1 MKTPTVR
8 KLLFALM
15 LANLLGPT
23 AVRSADLPPGII
35 GKNEWLFYRNEI
47 STPPDAATVDV
58 SLDLIQRFNKVLSA
72 NGINMVVAMV
82 PLKMRIY
89 PEHLP
94 DDIKPNDYM
103 LGNYER
109 MKKTLQDGRVDVI
122 DVNTA
127 FLNSPKRAST
137 TPFFYRLDTHWAPA
151 GAMVAAE
158 AVRAGVDASP
168 ALKARL
174 DSIPEE
180 KYELS
185 NHRRQNSKA
194 RDLTMQLPPNSPTL
208 AFEQVTP
215 MKVSKAQAGK
225 QDLLG
230 NRPALGITLMGS
242 SYSSEW
248 TGFADALRYT
258 LQRDILSVSVG
269 ADQGSWIGM
278 ESYLRDDAFQTQAP
292 KLLIWEMPERDMR
305 APPDY
310 KYRDARYIVNNTE
323 WLLRVSAL
331 TQRNC
336 KPSSVAAKFAA
347 AGLAANPA
355 NLKGADLAT
364 GATTESDFIEIG
376 FDKPIEK
383 LDYLVARVSATG
395 SKSMVLEASGPG
407 VATRRFNLSMP
418 GDDMAHALKTPLP
431 SAGNGYSKV
440 RLYPGKSNGFA
451 VQGVQVCRQP
461 DDILR

>member
-1 MKTPTVR
+1 MNTHTVR
-8 KLLFALM
+8 RLLFALV
-15 LANLLGPT
+15 LANALGPA

-35 GKNEWLFYRNEI
+35 GKNDWLFYRHEMSNT
-47 STPPDAATVDV
+47 SDAAMTDV
-58 SLDLIQRFNKVLSA
+58 SMDLIQRFNRVLSA
-72 NGINMVVAMV
+72 NGISMAVAMV

-89 PEHLP
+89 SEHLP
-94 DDIKPNDYM
+94 DDIKVNDYM

-109 MKKTLQDGRVDVI
+109 MKKALQAGRVDVI
-122 DVNTA
+122 DLNTA
-127 FLNSPKRAST
+127 FLNSPKRAGTS
-137 TPFFYRLDTHWAPA
+137 PLFYRLDTHWAPA
-151 GAMVAAE
+151 GAMLAAE
-158 AVRAGVDASP
+158 AVKAGVDANP
-168 ALKARL
+168 ALKAVL
-174 DSIPEE
+174 DAIPEE
-180 KYELS
+180 KYESSLA
-185 NHRRQNSKA
+185 RRQNSRA
-194 RDLTMQLPPNSPTL
+194 RDLTEQLPPNSPIM

-215 MKVSKAQAGK
+215 LKVGKAQPVK
-225 QDLLG
+225 EDLLG

-242 SYSSEW
+242 SYSSGW

-269 ADQGSWIGM
+269 ADQGSWVGM

-310 KYRDARYIVNNTE
+310 LYRDARYISNNTE

-336 KPSSVAAKFAA
+336 KLSTVAAKLTT
-347 AGLAANPA
+347 AGLAANAA
-355 NLKGADLAT
+355 NLKGADFAT
-364 GATTESDFIEIG
+364 GPTNENDFIEIG

-383 LDYLVARVSATG
+383 LDYLTARVTTTG
-395 SKSMVLEASGPG
+395 SKSMILEASGTG
-407 VATRRFNLSMP
+407 VATRRLNLNMP
-418 GDDMAHALKTPLP
+418 GDDTVHALKTPLP

-440 RLYPGKSNGFA
+440 RVYPGKSNGFV

>member
-1 MKTPTVR
+1 
-8 KLLFALM
+8 
-15 LANLLGPT
+15 
-23 AVRSADLPPGII
+23 
-35 GKNEWLFYRNEI
+35 
-47 STPPDAATVDV
+47 
-58 SLDLIQRFNKVLSA
+58 
-72 NGINMVVAMV
+72 
-82 PLKMRIY
+82 
-89 PEHLP
+89 
-94 DDIKPNDYM
+94 
-103 LGNYER
+103 
-109 MKKTLQDGRVDVI
+109 
-122 DVNTA
+122 
-127 FLNSPKRAST
+127 
-137 TPFFYRLDTHWAPA
+137 
-151 GAMVAAE
+151 
-158 AVRAGVDASP
+158 
-168 ALKARL
+168 
-174 DSIPEE
+174 
-180 KYELS
+180 
-185 NHRRQNSKA
+185 
-194 RDLTMQLPPNSPTL
+194 
-208 AFEQVTP
+208 
-215 MKVSKAQAGK
+215 
-225 QDLLG
+225 
-230 NRPALGITLMGS
+230 LMGS

-269 ADQGSWIGM
+269 ADQGSWVGM

-310 KYRDARYIVNNTE
+310 KYRDARYISNNTE

-347 AGLAANPA
+347 SGLAANAA
-355 NLKGADLAT
+355 NLKGADFAA
-364 GATTESDFIEIG
+364 GATTEGDFIELG

-383 LDYLVARVSATG
+383 LDYLVARVTATG

-407 VATRRFNLSMP
+407 VAARRFNLSMP

-440 RLYPGKSNGFA
+440 RFYPGKSNGFA